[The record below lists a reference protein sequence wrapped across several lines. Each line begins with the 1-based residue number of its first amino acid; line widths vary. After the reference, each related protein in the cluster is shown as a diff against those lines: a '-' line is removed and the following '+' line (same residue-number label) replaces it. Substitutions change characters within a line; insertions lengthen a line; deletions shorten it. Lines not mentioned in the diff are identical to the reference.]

1 MVWRVFSSRSR
12 LLCSMQAGD
21 VCVCGGFQTSIQ
33 VFHHSSWLTV
43 VCREP
48 SAPGKPGWTSC
59 DAHHNRALAA
69 MHVDLL
75 TCMTRTRLVQ
85 CETVSSLAYK
95 SATLRGYLNN
105 PFMWVI
111 KCTVQRRGKKNIL
124 ISHSQFPCSSLQVS
138 SLFILVWFVSLPRA
152 LCVEASQM

>member
-1 MVWRVFSSRSR
+1 MKSLLFS
-12 LLCSMQAGD
+12 LTVA
-21 VCVCGGFQTSIQ
+21 
-33 VFHHSSWLTV
+33 VFHAGRGCMCLWWLPNIHTGVPPHFLAHSCVSRTQCSWEAWMDELW
-43 VCREP
+43 C
-48 SAPGKPGWTSC
+48 TSQQGTGC
-59 DAHHNRALAA
+59 NACWP
-69 MHVDLL
+69 L